1 MANKMFR
8 FLKFKKLKKIKEKKL
23 MHLYN
28 LATKQQKTGSKTHS
42 NRICLDDWSDNF
54 HKET

>member
-8 FLKFKKLKKIKEKKL
+8 FLKFKKLKTIKEKKL

-42 NRICLDDWSDNF
+42 NHICLDDWSDNF